1 MLYFWVTK
9 GEVLTYLSGAK
20 SDIDKVVSKFRDQ
33 LSRRGVI
40 IPNEDIKNLSD
51 NLTELDSIIKQGF
64 PKILRYLKTKGGRI
78 PRIQNPLIY
87 YGMVNQCET
96 SLWPNIKSRL
106 KEIISYINRSDAKH
120 LSNILGQINED
131 VNKFKANIDKVIE
144 VMKRA

>member
-1 MLYFWVTK
+1 ML
-9 GEVLTYLSGAK
+9 
-20 SDIDKVVSKFRDQ
+20 
-33 LSRRGVI
+33 
-40 IPNEDIKNLSD
+40 
-51 NLTELDSIIKQGF
+51 
-64 PKILRYLKTKGGRI
+64 
-78 PRIQNPLIY
+78 
-87 YGMVNQCET
+87 NQCET